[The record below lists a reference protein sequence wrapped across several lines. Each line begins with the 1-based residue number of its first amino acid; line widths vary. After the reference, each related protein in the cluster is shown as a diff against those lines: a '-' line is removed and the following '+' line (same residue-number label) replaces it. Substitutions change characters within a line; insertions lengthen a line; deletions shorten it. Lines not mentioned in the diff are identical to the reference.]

1 MSDAINSPHDLIV
14 RGIEAV
20 ESNKGALG
28 AVEKSLDGLKAEV
41 QAANRSATATEGY
54 LKRIAEAEE
63 ARLAQTREQ
72 EQRRDA
78 WMARLW
84 SSGPVQMFLM
94 LLVAGLLNLLG
105 LSWMADTYLKQN
117 IPVPLEVGHE
127 P

>member
-1 MSDAINSPHDLIV
+1 MPDAINSPHDLIV

-28 AVEKSLDGLKAEV
+28 AVEKSLDGLKVEV
-41 QAANRSATATEGY
+41 QAAGRSATATEGY

-63 ARLAQTREQ
+63 ARLKQSQEQ

-84 SSGPVQMFLM
+84 SSGPVQMFLV
-94 LLVAGLLNLLG
+94 LLLAGLLNALG
-105 LSWMADTYLKQN
+105 LSWMAETYLKQN
-117 IPVPLEVGHE
+117 IPVPLEVSHE